1 MADTFVR
8 HRQPWTMDET
18 AKLRRLAAKG
28 ETLKAVAKALR
39 RSEES
44 VQARARE
51 LGLTISKV
59 RG

>member
-1 MADTFVR
+1 MGDDFVR

-28 ETLKAVAKALR
+28 ETLKGVAKALR

-44 VQARARE
+44 IQARAKE
-51 LGLTISKV
+51 LGLTISKM
-59 RG
+59 R